1 MNNSPHIKRRE
12 VVIQGTSL
20 SPGIASGSVF
30 VFKPHTINLSELD
43 LTSTDAGKEI
53 LYLDSAC
60 SKVHEQLSYAQEVS
74 ELNYKEEFSEIFES
88 QKAFLKDPVLLSEIR
103 EEIQESGQTAA
114 HAISKVLSGKSQ
126 HFINLENTYF
136 RERAFDILDLKQKL
150 IHALLGIDTD
160 YQLSHPS
167 IVVAEMLSPVDTV
180 HFNRNFLL
188 GFLTDKGGETSHSAI
203 MARGLKIPA
212 VVNDTNLSKIIQQ
225 NDYLIIDG
233 FSGQIIIN
241 PTDKT
246 KKSFIQNQKAHQ
258 KSIRQFKKLAHK
270 KALTKDGKKIE
281 ILANVE
287 FIHEISD
294 AKINGAEGIGLY
306 RTESL
311 FIERGGATDE
321 DTQFDIYRQMAE
333 QVSPNSVVIRTID
346 LGGDKLIDGYG
357 PGNEQNPVLGWRAIR
372 FCLDNPL
379 IFKTQLKAI
388 CRAGAYGNIKI
399 LLPMITSIEEI
410 VQTKQIIKEVE
421 YILDESGKEFKK
433 NIELGI
439 MVETPAVAVMAD
451 RFAKYVD
458 FFSIGTNDLTQYALA
473 IDRANNNVA
482 HSFNTFHPTILKMIE
497 NSVQAAQENI
507 IPVSLCGEFA
517 TIPEAIPL
525 LLGMGLKSLSMN
537 PFFIPEIKEI
547 LRSLNLE
554 VCKSFYESVI
564 MLDNPFEIKR
574 QSRKFIEE
582 HIPKFKSIT

>member
-1 MNNSPHIKRRE
+1 
-12 VVIQGTSL
+12 
-20 SPGIASGSVF
+20 
-30 VFKPHTINLSELD
+30 
-43 LTSTDAGKEI
+43 
-53 LYLDSAC
+53 
-60 SKVHEQLSYAQEVS
+60 
-74 ELNYKEEFSEIFES
+74 
-88 QKAFLKDPVLLSEIR
+88 
-103 EEIQESGQTAA
+103 
-114 HAISKVLSGKSQ
+114 
-126 HFINLENTYF
+126 
-136 RERAFDILDLKQKL
+136 
-150 IHALLGIDTD
+150 
-160 YQLSHPS
+160 
-167 IVVAEMLSPVDTV
+167 
-180 HFNRNFLL
+180 
-188 GFLTDKGGETSHSAI
+188 
-203 MARGLKIPA
+203 
-212 VVNDTNLSKIIQQ
+212 
-225 NDYLIIDG
+225 
-233 FSGQIIIN
+233 
-241 PTDKT
+241 
-246 KKSFIQNQKAHQ
+246 
-258 KSIRQFKKLAHK
+258 
-270 KALTKDGKKIE
+270 
-281 ILANVE
+281 
-287 FIHEISD
+287 
-294 AKINGAEGIGLY
+294 
-306 RTESL
+306 
-311 FIERGGATDE
+311 
-321 DTQFDIYRQMAE
+321 
-333 QVSPNSVVIRTID
+333 
-346 LGGDKLIDGYG
+346 
-357 PGNEQNPVLGWRAIR
+357 
-372 FCLDNPL
+372 
-379 IFKTQLKAI
+379 
-388 CRAGAYGNIKI
+388 
-399 LLPMITSIEEI
+399 MITSIEEI